1 MMVPNAAKAWTGAA
15 PSTGATRSIG
25 ERGWIAAE
33 APDVA
38 VAIFA
43 DPPKKAK

>member
-1 MMVPNAAKAWTGAA
+1 MMVPSAAKAWTGAA
-15 PSTGATRSIG
+15 LSTGATLSIG

-38 VAIFA
+38 AAIFA
-43 DPPKKAK
+43 DQPKKAK